1 MHSHL
6 GNVDDSSGSPHTGS
20 SMSWAIRGNAWT
32 RLNVSDSQLTPFL
45 NGERADAYQP
55 MRDLEATVVTMEGI
69 AAEMAAFLLKK
80 SAGR

>member
-1 MHSHL
+1 MSMTPAAP
-6 GNVDDSSGSPHTGS
+6 PHTGS

-55 MRDLEATVVTMEGI
+55 MRPCPPLLCEGSSKVSGWIGMFRTVLTGQ
-69 AAEMAAFLLKK
+69 
-80 SAGR
+80 